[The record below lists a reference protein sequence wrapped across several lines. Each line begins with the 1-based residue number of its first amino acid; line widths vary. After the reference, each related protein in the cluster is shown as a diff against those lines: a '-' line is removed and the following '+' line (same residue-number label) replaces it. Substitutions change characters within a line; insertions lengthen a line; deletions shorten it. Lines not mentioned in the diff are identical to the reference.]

1 MSIRVKCPECQRVL
15 HAKDRYAGKRAEC
28 PDCGKPFTVPNPG
41 EEPTPPAAD
50 DASQAPQWRP
60 TGPVM
65 DIEEYLDPPGTAKP
79 VAEPPPPVKPVVQR
93 MLEALLDPRAI
104 QWLLTIGGGLA
115 VLGLIIWLVSIGV
128 FANSLAVALVMGVA
142 SLALLGAGWWV
153 TLQTSHRV
161 AGQALTFIAC
171 VVAPLNLW
179 YYQSQG
185 LVTVDQ
191 HLWLGGLVCLGLYVA
206 TVYKLRDPLFLYA
219 VEAGV
224 TLTVLLLASDLNF
237 LNDASHV
244 AVLLMALAA
253 LSIHAERLFEPEGVF
268 DRQRYGLAV
277 FWSGQAQLAAAL
289 AVLLGSQAMGWLS
302 QPFHWNWAGNP
313 LTEDNLLAGG
323 LWIAATYLFLY
334 SDLVVRRIG
343 LYSYFAGVCLL
354 MAEVTLIMPHLS
366 QEALIALLS
375 VTVVGIQVLVSAMVP
390 RERNPRLHGHV
401 GAIAVIMGEVAVL
414 WGILLHVRATTDW
427 KLWENF
433 SYQTGWPFVACMV
446 TVAVANRL
454 SAFLVRRDL
463 PKLSLT
469 HFVISAAALMVA
481 YAGLLRQFGL
491 THWANQAPWLMLMP
505 MGYIIAARLWRGHSP
520 EAPLARVSHVSTAVI
535 LVGTVLSAQ
544 RLDANSFWHPV
555 QADPLNL
562 QLAITFVAAT
572 AFYVLAGL
580 FRKRSWNG
588 FLGTV
593 TGCAAIWQLLGYFGV
608 DPAWRSLILA
618 LPGLGLLL
626 VARQL
631 GVTTDVR
638 YLSSGDRTSV
648 LRGAGMT
655 LLTCGNGVLTI
666 ALVMTVLRG
675 FGRMVDHEVEW
686 VNLGAM
692 IAMTVVACL
701 ASVAV
706 PPSGWRRWY
715 HLLVIALIA
724 IDLQAIS
731 ALIKLSPWQKFSI
744 FCVIA
749 GVLIL
754 IVSHI
759 GRFREHPEQSDVKDA
774 PPEDGTTLGLWF
786 GSFLTVVPLFVAFVY
801 HRFVKGT
808 PSTPD
813 ELALLTL
820 TVLMLASGCS
830 WQIQSTTFFGGLGL
844 LIYLMVIIGS
854 IAYRPEVAVGVYLLI
869 GGALLFGSGIL
880 LSIYRDR
887 LLKLPEQISRR
898 EGIFRII
905 GWR

>member
-1 MSIRVKCPECQRVL
+1 MSIRVNCPECQRVL
-15 HAKDRYAGKRAEC
+15 LAKDRYAGKRAEC
-28 PDCGKPFTVPNPG
+28 PDCGHQFAIPELGV
-41 EEPTPPAAD
+41 EPSKTFED
-50 DASQAPQWRP
+50 VDRELRGRSS
-60 TGPVM
+60 GPVM

-79 VAEPPPPVKPVVQR
+79 VVEPPLQGKSVVLR

-115 VLGLIIWLVSIGV
+115 ILGLIIWLVSIGI

-153 TLQTSHRV
+153 TLHTSHRV
-161 AGQALTFIAC
+161 AGHALTFIAC

-185 LVTVDQ
+185 LMTVDQ

-206 TVYKLRDPLFLYA
+206 TVMKLRDPLFLYA

-224 TLTVLLLASDLNF
+224 TLTVLLLASDLNY

-244 AVLLMALAA
+244 AVLLMVLAA
-253 LSIHAERLFEPEGVF
+253 LSIHAERLFAPEGVF
-268 DRQRYGLAV
+268 DRKRYGLAV
-277 FWSGQAQLAAAL
+277 FWSGQAQLVASL
-289 AVLLGSQAMGWLS
+289 VVLLGSQAMGWLS

-313 LTEDNLLAGG
+313 LTEDHLLAGG
-323 LWIAATYLFLY
+323 LWIAATYLCLY

-366 QEALIALLS
+366 QEGLIALLS
-375 VTVVGIQVLVSAMVP
+375 VTVVAIQVLVSAIIP
-390 RERNPRLHGHV
+390 RERNPRLHSHI
-401 GAIAVIMGEVAVL
+401 GAIAVIMGKVAVL

-427 KLWENF
+427 KLWDNF
-433 SYQTGWPFVACMV
+433 SYATGWPFVACMV

-454 SAFLVRRDL
+454 SAFLVRREL

-491 THWANQAPWLMLMP
+491 THWAHQAPWLMLMP

-520 EAPLARVSHVSTAVI
+520 ETPLARVAHVSTAVI
-535 LVGTVLSAQ
+535 LVGSVLSAQ

-562 QLAITFVAAT
+562 RLAITFTVAT
-572 AFYVLAGL
+572 VFYVLAGV

-588 FLGTV
+588 FLGTM
-593 TGCAAIWQLLGYFGV
+593 TGCAAIWQMLGYYGV
-608 DPAWRSLILA
+608 DPAWHALILA

-626 VARQL
+626 VARQV
-631 GVTTDVR
+631 GVNTDVR

-666 ALVMTVLRG
+666 ALVMSILRG

-686 VNLGAM
+686 TSLGAM
-692 IAMTVVACL
+692 LGMTAIAFV
-701 ASVAV
+701 ASVIV

-715 HLLVIALIA
+715 NMLGIGLIAL
-724 IDLQAIS
+724 DLQAIS
-731 ALIKLSPWQKFSI
+731 ALIRLSPWQKFEI

-749 GVLIL
+749 GTLIL
-754 IVSHI
+754 IFSHI
-759 GRFREHPEQSDVKDA
+759 GRFREHPENSEKQDA
-774 PPEDGTTLGLWF
+774 TQEEGVTLGLWF

-813 ELALLTL
+813 ELVLLTM
-820 TVLMLASGCS
+820 TILMLATGCS
-830 WQIQSTTFFGGLGL
+830 WQIQSTALFGGLGL
-844 LIYLMVIIGS
+844 LIYLVVIIGS

-869 GGALLFGSGIL
+869 GGALLFGFGIL

-887 LLKLPEQISRR
+887 LLKLPDQISRR

>member
-1 MSIRVKCPECQRVL
+1 MTIRVKCPECQRVL
-15 HAKDRYAGKRAEC
+15 EAKDRYAGKRAEC
-28 PDCGKPFTVPNPG
+28 PDCGKPLTIPNPG
-41 EEPTPPAAD
+41 DEPPKTAEDAGRGLQGRPA
-50 DASQAPQWRP
+50 
-60 TGPVM
+60 GPVM

-93 MLEALLDPRAI
+93 MLEAMLDPRAI

-115 VLGLIIWLVSIGV
+115 ILGLIIWLVSIGI

-153 TLQTSHRV
+153 TLHSSHRV

-185 LVTVDQ
+185 LVTIDQ

-206 TVYKLRDPLFLYA
+206 TVFKLRDPLFLYA
-219 VEAGV
+219 VEAGI
-224 TLTVLLLASDLNF
+224 TLTVLLLASDLNY

-244 AVLLMALAA
+244 AVILMVLAA
-253 LSIHAERLFEPEGVF
+253 ASIHAERLFAPEGVF

-277 FWSGQAQLAAAL
+277 FWSGQAQLGAAL
-289 AVLLGSQAMGWLS
+289 VVLLGSQAMGWLS
-302 QPFHWNWAGNP
+302 QPLHWNWAGNP

-323 LWIAATYLFLY
+323 LWIGATYLCLY

-366 QEALIALLS
+366 QEGLIALLS
-375 VTVVGIQVLVSAMVP
+375 VTVVGIQMLVSAMIP
-390 RERNPRLHGHV
+390 RERNPRLHSHL
-401 GAIAVIMGEVAVL
+401 GAIAVIMGEVAVM
-414 WGILLHVRATTDW
+414 WGILLHVRATTELR
-427 KLWENF
+427 LWDNF

-446 TVAVANRL
+446 TVALANRL

-491 THWANQAPWLMLMP
+491 THWAYQAPWLMLMP

-520 EAPLARVSHVSTAVI
+520 EVPLARVSHMSTAVI
-535 LVGTVLSAQ
+535 LLGTLLSA
-544 RLDANSFWHPV
+544 RRMDADSFWHPL

-562 QLAITFVAAT
+562 QLAITFAVAT
-572 AFYVLAGL
+572 AFYTLAGV
-580 FRKRSWNG
+580 FRRRSWNG

-593 TGCAAIWQLLGYFGV
+593 TGCAAIWQLMGYFGV
-608 DPAWRSLILA
+608 EPAWHPLILA

-626 VARQL
+626 AARQV

-675 FGRMVDHEVEW
+675 IGRMIDHEVEW

-692 IAMTVVACL
+692 IAMTVVAFL
-701 ASVAV
+701 AAVTV

-715 HLLVIALIA
+715 HLMAIALIA

-731 ALIKLSPWQKFSI
+731 ALIKLSPWQKFEI

-749 GVLIL
+749 GVLSL

-759 GRFREHPEQSDVKDA
+759 GRFREHPESHEKQDA
-774 PPEDGTTLGLWF
+774 QQEDGVTLGLWF

-813 ELALLTL
+813 ELVLLTM
-820 TVLMLASGCS
+820 TVLMLATGCS
-830 WQIQSTTFFGGLGL
+830 WQVQSTAVFGGLGL
-844 LIYLMVIIGS
+844 FVYLAVIIGS
-854 IAYRPEVAVGVYLLI
+854 IAYRPEVAVGVYLLV

-887 LLKLPEQISRR
+887 LLKLPDQISRR
-898 EGIFRII
+898 EGIFKII

>member
-1 MSIRVKCPECQRVL
+1 MSIRVKCLECQREL
-15 HAKDRYAGKRAEC
+15 LAKDRYAGKRAEC
-28 PDCGKPFTVPNPG
+28 PDCGTQIAIPQLGEVPPNTDDDKTSPG
-41 EEPTPPAAD
+41 FRGSAA
-50 DASQAPQWRP
+50 
-60 TGPVM
+60 GPVM
-65 DIEEYLDPPGTAKP
+65 DIEEYLDPPGTANP
-79 VAEPPPPVKPVVQR
+79 VPEAPPPGKSVVQR

-115 VLGLIIWLVSIGV
+115 VLGLIIWLVSIGI

-153 TLQTSHRV
+153 TLKTSHRV
-161 AGQALTFIAC
+161 AGHALTFIAC

-185 LVTVDQ
+185 LMTVDQ
-191 HLWLGGLVCLGLYVA
+191 HLWLGGLVCLSLYVA

-224 TLTVLLLASDLNF
+224 TLTALLLASDLNY
-237 LNDASHV
+237 LHDASHV
-244 AVLLMALAA
+244 AVLLMVLGA
-253 LSIHAERLFEPEGVF
+253 LSIHAERLFAPEGVF

-277 FWSGQAQLAAAL
+277 FWSGQAQLGASL
-289 AVLLGSQAMGWLS
+289 VVLLGSQAMWWLS

-313 LTEDNLLAGG
+313 LTEDHLLAGG

-334 SDLVVRRIG
+334 SDLVVRRMG

-375 VTVVGIQVLVSAMVP
+375 VTVVGIQVLVSSIVP
-390 RERNPRLHGHV
+390 RDRNPRLHGHV

-414 WGILLHVRATTDW
+414 WGILLHVRGTSDW
-427 KLWENF
+427 QLWSKF
-433 SYQTGWPFVACMV
+433 SYQTGWPFVLCMV
-446 TVAVANRL
+446 TVAAANRL
-454 SAFLVRRDL
+454 SAFLVRRHL
-463 PKLSLT
+463 PQLSLT
-469 HFVISAAALMVA
+469 HFVISGAALMVA

-491 THWANQAPWLMLMP
+491 THWAYQAPWLMLMP

-535 LVGTVLSAQ
+535 LVGTILSAR
-544 RLDANSFWHPV
+544 RLDGDSFWHPV

-562 QLAITFVAAT
+562 QLAITFAVAT
-572 AFYVLAGL
+572 AFYVLAGV
-580 FRKRSWNG
+580 FRRRSWNG

-593 TGCAAIWQLLGYFGV
+593 TGCAAIWQLLGYFGI
-608 DPAWRSLILA
+608 DPAWHSLILA
-618 LPGLGLLL
+618 LPGLGLLAA
-626 VARQL
+626 ARQV

-638 YLSSGDRTSV
+638 YLSSGDRTAV

-675 FGRMVDHEVEW
+675 FGRMIDHEVNW
-686 VNLGAM
+686 LNLGAM
-692 IAMTVVACL
+692 IAMTVVAFV
-701 ASVAV
+701 ASVFV

-715 HLLVIALIA
+715 HLMAIALIA
-724 IDLQAIS
+724 LDLQAIS
-731 ALIKLSPWQKFSI
+731 ALSRLSPWQKFEI

-759 GRFREHPEQSDVKDA
+759 GRFREHPEQTDVHEA
-774 PPEDGTTLGLWF
+774 LQEDGTTMGLWF
-786 GSFLTVVPLFVAFVY
+786 GSLLTVAPLFLAFVY
-801 HRFVKGT
+801 HRFVKGS

-813 ELALLTL
+813 ELALLTM
-820 TVLMLASGCS
+820 TVLMLATGCS
-830 WQIQSTTFFGGLGL
+830 WQIQSTTFFGGTAL

-854 IAYRPEVAVGVYLLI
+854 MAYRPEVAVGVYLLI
-869 GGALLFGSGIL
+869 GGALLFISGIL